1 MHLQKAIKFE
11 CIDLEV
17 SQQFSPKWQTES
29 VYGKMDPLA
38 NFTHTERTAKVKM
51 VLFGKNVEQAKHL
64 QQNVDQLLKYQY
76 PKYKGGD
83 GGAVLQSPP
92 FFQVKVLQNKLYS
105 QMKGFFT
112 DLTVTPGSQEEV
124 VPLVDNSNLFY
135 ERKYTIDFSMTLL
148 HSGVV
153 GWMGAMGP
161 GGADPFI
168 FTAQTDPGAE
178 AGKAMTKQVMDFVGG
193 LGDKMKSGIK
203 SALNISRSTRAE
215 VKSKFNKTKV
225 PIQDK

>member
-1 MHLQKAIKFE
+1 MSDITTVTIVAMHLQKAIKFE

-105 QMKGFFT
+105 Q
-112 DLTVTPGSQEEV
+112 
-124 VPLVDNSNLFY
+124 
-135 ERKYTIDFSMTLL
+135 
-148 HSGVV
+148 
-153 GWMGAMGP
+153 
-161 GGADPFI
+161 
-168 FTAQTDPGAE
+168 
-178 AGKAMTKQVMDFVGG
+178 VGG
-193 LGDKMKSGIK
+193 CQGG
-203 SALNISRSTRAE
+203 
-215 VKSKFNKTKV
+215 
-225 PIQDK
+225 Q

>member
-1 MHLQKAIKFE
+1 MRKLFPQNDFPDACNNTLKILDRVHYEFKKDAYYLPDFPIEDKSQNADEFLKDKVFE
-11 CIDLEV
+11 GAKNLYGALNDD
-17 SQQFSPKWQTES
+17 QQLPYNSKKHRILRYRYRIFSACRQ
-29 VYGKMDPLA
+29 G
-38 NFTHTERTAKVKM
+38 R
-51 VLFGKNVEQAKHL
+51 
-64 QQNVDQLLKYQY
+64 
-76 PKYKGGD
+76 
-83 GGAVLQSPP
+83 
-92 FFQVKVLQNKLYS
+92 
-105 QMKGFFT
+105 
-112 DLTVTPGSQEEV
+112 
-124 VPLVDNSNLFY
+124 
-135 ERKYTIDFSMTLL
+135 ISMTLL